1 MKRSTAAALAAI
13 MATVALT
20 GCGASQ
26 TPSLIDSETSDQSAS
41 NSVTESVTESVATTP
56 STVDTTSSEP
66 VESDASSATDTASV
80 ATTESDP
87 ETDSDS
93 PAPSAQTDKPALT
106 TVATLTTLAE
116 PETKP
121 VEQWPELP
129 DNYTF
134 FHEVG
139 AKIRNADSFEIH
151 ETMTG
156 IADGS
161 MYESAPIRLSDVAQG
176 KFEHEYILAVSGNN
190 VYVNSTFTDIGTG
203 TDTDIYEG
211 YKTINGDKIETIY
224 RKDNKWISDSSEQTD
239 STMTNT
245 VLDSYGLLRFLA
257 SDYIFGDDGAYGWT
271 DNDLHVCELVRQEN
285 GDIVITL
292 PDYTKTLCNLFDNE
306 ICVNATG
313 LMQNPNKNEALSM
326 DYGDHEKLPIQY
338 TSDLTYTFDKDYNIK
353 SISFTWFTSSNRT
366 DTTKHSHINVLLEF
380 SNFNN
385 LAPITVPDYEIVEPE
400 ATTEG

>member
-1 MKRSTAAALAAI
+1 MKRLTAAALAAI
-13 MATVALT
+13 MTTVALT

-26 TPSLIDSETSDQSAS
+26 TPSLIDSETSDQNTS
-41 NSVTESVTESVATTP
+41 NSVTESVATTA

-87 ETDSDS
+87 ETNSDS

-106 TVATLTTLAE
+106 TVATLTKLAE

-190 VYVNSTFTDIGTG
+190 VYVNSTFTDIGAG

-239 STMTNT
+239 STMTNA

-257 SDYIFGDDGAYGWT
+257 SDYVFGDDGAYGWT
-271 DNDLHVCELVRQEN
+271 DNDLHACELVRQEN

-292 PDYTKTLCNLFDNE
+292 PDYTKALCNLFDNE

>member
-1 MKRSTAAALAAI
+1 MKRLTAAALAAI

-20 GCGASQ
+20 GCSASQ
-26 TPSLIDSETSDQSAS
+26 TPSLIDSEISDQNTS
-41 NSVTESVTESVATTP
+41 NSVTESVATTA

-87 ETDSDS
+87 ETNSDS

-106 TVATLTTLAE
+106 TVATLTKLAE

-190 VYVNSTFTDIGTG
+190 VYVNSTFTDIGAG

-239 STMTNT
+239 STMTNA

-257 SDYIFGDDGAYGWT
+257 SDYVFGDDGAYGWT
-271 DNDLHVCELVRQEN
+271 DNDLHACELVRQEN

-292 PDYTKTLCNLFDNE
+292 PDYTKALCNLFDNE